1 MAVED
6 PMSMINLFEYQNKA
20 DISESLE
27 NGLEEFLDEVWAKRE
42 KNPYFDQEQA
52 DKVENQQFLQFLHK
66 TNQIKSNNYVGVIHF
81 EGHRINLL
89 PKVFFKP
96 DQEYREVDIQN
107 IQHHILWW
115 LSYCRKIRFPNYQT
129 NLDST
134 KGDFF
139 EVLIYLFSKY
149 TKALFQNS
157 IYQAYEEIDR
167 ELPYI
172 KGKLNVPAYIKEN
185 ISRGIWHKL
194 NCTFDMNTLDNKF
207 NRIIKYVANILFAV
221 TQEQD
226 SKKNLREILFVLDDV
241 ADEPATAEQCQNLIF
256 NPLFADFEVVRD
268 YCHLFLSNSVQFTY
282 KNNLK
287 LFAFLLPMEYVFE
300 DFIFG
305 FIEKEVPQIS
315 VRSQRSDTYLAEGN
329 RFRLRPDLFI
339 DAKNVGIIADT
350 KYKIINSN
358 HDYDGE
364 ISQNDL
370 YQMAAYAIRFG
381 VEKVLLYFPDS
392 LVGEPAAI
400 PPIKIKDR
408 LSDGREIVIYPT
420 VLSIINKELFTM
432 NAMAD
437 KAQINLFINTTI
449 RLKEQIEK
457 SIGSL

>member
-1 MAVED
+1 
-6 PMSMINLFEYQNKA
+6 MSMINLFEYQNKA

-52 DKVENQQFLQFLHK
+52 DKVENQQFIQFLHK

-96 DQEYREVDIQN
+96 DQEYREADIQN

-115 LSYCRKIRFPNYQT
+115 LSYCRKVRFPNYQAA
-129 NLDST
+129 LEST

-149 TKALFQNS
+149 TRKLFQS
-157 IYQAYEEIDR
+157 SLYQAYEDISC

-172 KGKLNVPAYIKEN
+172 KGKLDVPAYIKEN
-185 ISRGIWHKL
+185 LSRGMWHRL
-194 NCTFDMNTLDNKF
+194 SCTFDISTLDNKF
-207 NRIIKYVANILFAV
+207 NRIIKYVAQLLLAV
-221 TQEQD
+221 TQEQA
-226 SKKNLREILFVLDDV
+226 SKKNLREILFVLDEV
-241 ADEPATAEQCQNLIF
+241 ADEPATAEQCLSMNF
-256 NPLFADFEVVRD
+256 NPLFADFEIVRD
-268 YCHLFLSNSVQFTY
+268 YCYLFLSNSIQFTY
-282 KNNLK
+282 KNELK

-329 RFRLRPDLFI
+329 RFKLRPDLFI
-339 DAKNVGIIADT
+339 DANNVGIIADT
-350 KYKIINSN
+350 KYKIINTN
-358 HDYDGE
+358 HEYDGE

-381 VEKVLLYFPDS
+381 VEKVILYFPDS
-392 LVGEPAAI
+392 LAGEPAAI

-408 LSDGREIVIYPT
+408 LSDGRGIVIYPT

-437 KAQINLFINTTI
+437 KSQINLFINTTI

-457 SIGSL
+457 SIGNHV